1 MGFPVWPIPPS
12 GNFRHSRAF
21 RYVLRTIKA
30 SGLCLCIL
38 IGVASSQETPGE
50 PPPLNYKTEIKES
63 GDSGVDSSVRAVSQ
77 LVQLQE
83 QAPTGALGVLNRARA
98 DQDRF
103 LRALESEGYWGGTAR
118 VTIAGLPLDSPELAE
133 RLERLAPAQREPVPV
148 VVTIEKGERYRIG
161 SISIRSVAPEGAAAV
176 AAAAEDIGL
185 RVGDPARAEPVLT
198 AERRLRDRLLAAGH
212 PLATV
217 AGRETVVNHDRR
229 QMDVAW
235 RLAPGPEARFAPPEV
250 EGAERVSTR
259 FLERYAAGRLAGEP
273 YSPERLER
281 ARRSVLALGPFA
293 SVRARAAD
301 KLDESGRL
309 PTTFTVT
316 ERARHAIGFGAAYET
331 NFGPSVR
338 AYWEHRNLFGG
349 AQRLRVEAEVAR
361 LGTEGSLDQS
371 TYRGGVT
378 YREPGLFGRDLTL
391 VANLFVL
398 RERLQAYDRNAIGGS
413 VLFEQRVSERLN
425 VFAGPTADFGASGP
439 PGGTLSNYQIAGVTF
454 GGRYDGTDSL
464 LDPSRGWRLNGALT
478 PSWSFSTSAPF
489 APLRVTSSAYLDVL
503 GDRRT
508 IFAVRGTIG
517 SLMGATLG
525 DVPRHMRFYAG
536 GGGSVRGYDYQ
547 SIGPRDELN
556 RPSGGASLLE
566 ASAELR
572 QRVWGDIG
580 AVAFVD
586 AGTVGTSSAPDTS
599 NLRVG
604 AGMGLRYHTPIGPI
618 RADVG
623 FPLVK
628 QRDSSAFGLYV
639 GIGQAF

>member
-1 MGFPVWPIPPS
+1 MGVPVWPILPS
-12 GNFRHSRAF
+12 GNFRRDGAF

-30 SGLCLCIL
+30 ASLCLGL
-38 IGVASSQETPGE
+38 LVFAASSQETPGE
-50 PPPLNYKTEIKES
+50 PPPLKYSIEMKES
-63 GDSGVDSSVRAVSQ
+63 GDSRVDTSVRAVSQ

-83 QAPTGALGVLNRARA
+83 RAPTGALGVLNRARA
-98 DQDRF
+98 DQDRL

-118 VTIAGLPLDSPELAE
+118 VTIAGLPLDTPELAE
-133 RLERLAPAQREPVPV
+133 RLERAAFGGTAVPV
-148 VVTIEKGERYRIG
+148 VVTIDKGVLYRIG
-161 SISIRSVAPEGAAAV
+161 SVTVRSVTPEGAAA
-176 AAAAEDIGL
+176 AASAAEDLGL

-198 AERRLRDRLLAAGH
+198 AERRLLDRLLAAGH
-212 PLATV
+212 PLASV
-217 AGRETVVNHDRR
+217 AGRDTVVNHDRR

-235 RLAPGPEARFAPPEV
+235 RLAPGPVARFAPPEV

-259 FLERYAAGRLAGEP
+259 FLERYAAGRLENRR
-273 YSPERLER
+273 YSPDRLEQ
-281 ARRSVLALGPFA
+281 ARRSILALGPFA

-301 KLDESGRL
+301 RLDPSGRL
-309 PTTFTVT
+309 PTTFTVA
-316 ERARHAIGFGAAYET
+316 ERARHAIGFSAAYET

-361 LGTEGSLDQS
+361 IGTEGAAIDQM

-378 YREPGLFGRDLTL
+378 YRDPGLFGRDLTL
-391 VANLFVL
+391 VANLFIL
-398 RERLQAYDRNAIGGS
+398 RERLNAYDRDAIGGS
-413 VLFEQRVSERLN
+413 VLFEQRLPERLF
-425 VFAGPTADFGASGP
+425 VQAGPTVDFGSSGP
-439 PGGTLSNYQIAGVTF
+439 PGGRLVDYQIAGVTF

-508 IFAVRGTIG
+508 IFAVRGTLG
-517 SLMGATLG
+517 SLMGAQLG
-525 DVPRHMRFYAG
+525 DVPRHIRFYAG

-547 SIGPRDELN
+547 SIGPRDEQN

-604 AGMGLRYHTPIGPI
+604 AGFGLRYHTPIGPI

-623 FPLVK
+623 VPLVK

>member
-1 MGFPVWPIPPS
+1 M
-12 GNFRHSRAF
+12 
-21 RYVLRTIKA
+21 LRTTKA
-30 SGLCLCIL
+30 LSLCLCLL
-38 IGVASSQETPGE
+38 IGAASSQESPGE
-50 PPPLNYKTEIKES
+50 PPPLKYSVEIGES
-63 GDSGVDSSVRAVSQ
+63 GDSGADTAIGAVSQ
-77 LVQLQE
+77 LVQLRE
-83 QAPTGALGVLNRARA
+83 QAPTGPLGVINRARA

-118 VTIAGLPLDSPELAE
+118 VTIAGLPLDAPDLLE
-133 RLERLAPAQREPVPV
+133 RLERLALGDGSVPV
-148 VVTIEKGERYRIG
+148 VVSIDKGELYRIG
-161 SISIRSVAPEGAAAV
+161 SVSVRSVTPEGAAAA
-176 AAAAEDIGL
+176 AAAAEGLAL

-198 AERRLRDRLLAAGH
+198 AERRLLDRLLAAGH

-235 RLAPGPEARFAPPEV
+235 RLAPGPAARFAPPEV

-259 FLERYAAGRLAGEP
+259 FLERYAAGRLADEP
-273 YSPERLER
+273 YSPDRLER
-281 ARRSVLALGPFA
+281 ARRGMLALGPFA
-293 SVRARAAD
+293 AVRARAAD
-301 KLDESGRL
+301 RLDESGRL
-309 PTTFTVT
+309 PTTFTVS
-316 ERARHAIGFGAAYET
+316 ERPRHAIGFSAAYET

-338 AYWEHRNLFGG
+338 TYWEHRNLFGG

-361 LGTEGSLDQS
+361 IGTDGAISQM

-378 YREPGLFGRDLTL
+378 YRDPGLFGRDLTL
-391 VANLFVL
+391 VANLFIL
-398 RERLQAYDRNAIGGS
+398 RERLNAYDRDAIGGS
-413 VLFEQRVSERLN
+413 VLFEQRLSERLF
-425 VFAGPTADFGASGP
+425 VQAGPTVDVGSSGP
-439 PGGTLSNYQIAGVTF
+439 SDGSLTAYQIAGVTF

-478 PSWSFSTSAPF
+478 PSWSFSTDAPF
-489 APLRVTSSAYLDVL
+489 APLRATSSAYLDVL

-508 IFAVRGTIG
+508 IFAVRGTLG
-517 SLMGATLG
+517 SLMGAQLG
-525 DVPRHMRFYAG
+525 DVPRHIRFYAG

-547 SIGPRDELN
+547 SIGPRDERN

-586 AGTVGTSSAPDTS
+586 AGTVGTGSAPDTS

-604 AGMGLRYHTPIGPI
+604 AGFGLRYHTPIGPI
-618 RADVG
+618 RADIGV
-623 FPLVK
+623 PLVK
-628 QRDSSAFGLYV
+628 QRDSSNFGLYV

>member
-1 MGFPVWPIPPS
+1 MGFPVWPTLPS
-12 GNFRHSRAF
+12 GNFRSDQAF

-30 SGLCLCIL
+30 SSLCLCL
-38 IGVASSQETPGE
+38 IIGAASSQETPGE
-50 PPPLNYKTEIKES
+50 PPPLEYSTEIKES
-63 GDSGVDSSVRAVSQ
+63 GDARVDSSVRAVSQ
-77 LVQLQE
+77 LVQLRE
-83 QAPTGALGVLNRARA
+83 QAPTGALGVINRARA

-118 VTIAGLPLDSPELAE
+118 ITIAGLPLDAPDLLE
-133 RLERLAPAQREPVPV
+133 RLERLAPGGKAVPV
-148 VVTIEKGERYRIG
+148 VVTVEKGELYRIG
-161 SISIRSVAPEGAAAV
+161 SVSARSVTPEGASAV
-176 AAAAEDIGL
+176 AAAAEDLGL
-185 RVGDPARAEPVLT
+185 RVGDPARAEPVLA
-198 AERRLRDRLLAAGH
+198 AERRLLDRLLAAGH

-259 FLERYAAGRLAGEP
+259 FLERYAAGRLANEP
-273 YSPERLER
+273 YSPDRLER
-281 ARRSVLALGPFA
+281 ARRSILALGPFA

-301 KLDESGRL
+301 RLDESGRL
-309 PTTFTVT
+309 PTTFTVA
-316 ERARHAIGFGAAYET
+316 ERPRHAIGFSAAYET

-361 LGTEGSLDQS
+361 IGTEGSLDQM

-391 VANLFVL
+391 VANVFIL
-398 RERLQAYDRNAIGGS
+398 RERLNAYDRDAIGGS
-413 VLFEQRVSERLN
+413 VLLEQRVSERLF
-425 VFAGPTADFGASGP
+425 VQAGPTVDFGSSGP
-439 PGGTLSNYQIAGVTF
+439 PGGRLSGYQIAGLTF
-454 GGRYDGTDSL
+454 TGRYDGTDNL
-464 LDPSRGWRLNGALT
+464 LDPARGWRFNGALT

-489 APLRVTSSAYLDVL
+489 APLRATSSAYLDVL

-508 IFAVRGTIG
+508 ILAVRGTLG
-517 SLMGATLG
+517 SLMGAQLG
-525 DVPRHMRFYAG
+525 DVPRHIRFYAG

-547 SIGPRDELN
+547 SIGPRDEQN

-604 AGMGLRYHTPIGPI
+604 AGFGVRYHTPIGPI

>member
-1 MGFPVWPIPPS
+1 M
-12 GNFRHSRAF
+12 
-21 RYVLRTIKA
+21 
-30 SGLCLCIL
+30 
-38 IGVASSQETPGE
+38 
-50 PPPLNYKTEIKES
+50 
-63 GDSGVDSSVRAVSQ
+63 
-77 LVQLQE
+77 QE
-83 QAPTGALGVLNRARA
+83 QAPTSAIGVLNRARA
-98 DQDRF
+98 DQDRL

-118 VTIAGLPLDSPELAE
+118 VTIAGLPLDTPELAE
-133 RLERLAPAQREPVPV
+133 RLERAASNGTAVPV
-148 VVTIEKGERYRIG
+148 VVTIDKGPLYRIG
-161 SISIRSVAPEGAAAV
+161 SVTIRSVAPEGAAAS
-176 AAAAEDIGL
+176 AAAAEDLGL
-185 RVGDPARAEPVLT
+185 RVGDPARAEPVLA
-198 AERRLRDRLLAAGH
+198 AERRLLDRLLAAGH
-212 PLATV
+212 PLASV
-217 AGRETVVNHDRR
+217 AGRDTVVNHDRR
-229 QMDVAW
+229 QMDVTW
-235 RLAPGPEARFAPPEV
+235 RLAPGPVARFAPPEV

-259 FLERYAAGRLAGEP
+259 FLERYAAGRLENRRYGP
-273 YSPERLER
+273 DRLEQ
-281 ARRSVLALGPFA
+281 ARRSMLALGPFA

-301 KLDESGRL
+301 RLDSSGRL
-309 PTTFTVT
+309 PTTFTVA
-316 ERARHAIGFGAAYET
+316 ERARHAIGFSAAYET

-361 LGTEGSLDQS
+361 IGTEGSVNEM

-391 VANLFVL
+391 VANLFAL
-398 RERLQAYDRNAIGGS
+398 RERLNAYDRDAIGGS
-413 VLFEQRVSERLN
+413 ILFEQRLSERL
-425 VFAGPTADFGASGP
+425 FLQAGPTADFGRSGP
-439 PGGTLSNYQIAGVTF
+439 PDGRLASYQIAGITF

-464 LDPSRGWRLNGALT
+464 LDPSRGWRFNGALT

-508 IFAVRGTIG
+508 IFAVRGTLG
-517 SLMGATLG
+517 SLMGAQLA
-525 DVPRHMRFYAG
+525 DVPRHIRFYAG

-547 SIGPRDELN
+547 SIGPRDERN
-556 RPSGGASLLE
+556 RPSGGASLFE

-604 AGMGLRYHTPIGPI
+604 AGLGVRYHTPIGPI